1 MIFKLSI
8 ALLLFLLAG
17 IWLFIGYCM
26 KTSLLLGLGF
36 GVIFGVTIMLLPDV
50 LEWIIKRTY
59 QKPCFILK
67 QGGENLLVLSS
78 YFTYIGF
85 VCCHIVCAPFTMCT
99 LNCVKPLT
107 LTFPSIVNPS
117 PASNVPATALPA
129 MTVYHKTEGYLL

>member
-78 YFTYIGF
+78 LLHIHIGF
-85 VCCHIVCAPFTMCT
+85 VCCHIVCAPFTIVHLKLREAT
-99 LNCVKPLT
+99 HTYFPINCKS
-107 LTFPSIVNPS
+107 F
-117 PASNVPATALPA
+117 PASNVPATALPCHDG
-129 MTVYHKTEGYLL
+129 VS

>member
-50 LEWIIKRTY
+50 LEWIIKEDVPEAMFHFKTRRRKPPCSLPLLTY
-59 QKPCFILK
+59 
-67 QGGENLLVLSS
+67 
-78 YFTYIGF
+78 T
-85 VCCHIVCAPFTMCT
+85 
-99 LNCVKPLT
+99 
-107 LTFPSIVNPS
+107 
-117 PASNVPATALPA
+117 
-129 MTVYHKTEGYLL
+129 